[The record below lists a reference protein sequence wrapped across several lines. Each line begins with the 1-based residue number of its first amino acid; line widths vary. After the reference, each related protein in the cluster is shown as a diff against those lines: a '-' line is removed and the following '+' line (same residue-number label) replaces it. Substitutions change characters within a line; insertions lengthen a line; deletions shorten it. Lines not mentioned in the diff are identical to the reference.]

1 MDRIDLRI
9 VIAVICLTG
18 CDDSVR
24 VVDRGAEQTPAE
36 LSVLVTGGSI
46 SGANGLH
53 FSPAGDLYVASVLG
67 SEIVVLNPATGEV
80 IEHLRDGVDGPDDVA
95 FAPVGAFYWTSILT
109 GEVAGIT
116 ADGER
121 ITAAILSPG
130 VNPLTFSDSG
140 RLFVA
145 QCFFGANLYEVDPAG
160 REPARLISDELGPA
174 CGLNGMDWGPDGRLY
189 GPRWFHQQV
198 VSFDVDTGEMRIEA
212 TGFNVPA
219 AVKFNSKGELHVLD
233 TGADAVIR
241 VIGLTQHVVAKL
253 VPGLDNLAFDS
264 SDRLFVSSYA
274 DGAVLR
280 VEDDGTLTELVTGG
294 MAHPGGITA
303 VTRGGVTELVVA
315 DLHSIRGFDAH
326 SGDSTFTQRNI
337 LGMGA
342 LGSALAVAA
351 DGENLILTAWTDNN
365 VRVWDPIAETT
376 LERYDNLS
384 QPVSAVRYAGG
395 IAVAEHA
402 GGRVRLIGGERSVVF
417 AEGLNAPTALLTD
430 GDRLWVSD
438 RNDGR
443 VLLIARSGEPIEP
456 VVIAEGVAYPEG
468 LALWGDEVL
477 VLEGETGNVLAIND
491 GSVRRLVTVG
501 GGSPAASAA
510 QPPSMIFNDIVVV
523 GNILYATDEL
533 KRQIYAV
540 TLN

>member
-1 MDRIDLRI
+1 MDLIDLRI
-9 VIAVICLTG
+9 VIAVFCLMG
-18 CDDSVR
+18 CADATR
-24 VVDRGAEQTPAE
+24 VTDQDAQRPVPEV
-36 LSVLVTGGSI
+36 SVLATGGSI

-53 FSPAGDLYVASVLG
+53 FSPTGELYVASVLG
-67 SEIVVLNPATGEV
+67 SEIVVLNPVTGAV
-80 IEHLRDGVDGPDDVA
+80 IERLRDGVDGPDDVA
-95 FAPVGAFYWTSILT
+95 FAPDGAFYWTSILT

-116 ADGER
+116 STGER
-121 ITAAILSPG
+121 VTAARLSPG
-130 VNPLTFSDSG
+130 VNPLTFSDTG

-145 QCFFGANLYEVDPAG
+145 QCFFGDGLYEVDPAG
-160 REPARLISDELGPA
+160 LEPARLISDELGPE

-198 VSFDVDTGEMRIEA
+198 VSFDVDTAEMRIEA
-212 TGFNVPA
+212 TGFKVPA

-233 TGADAVIR
+233 TGAEAVIR
-241 VIGLTQHVVAKL
+241 VAGLKQHVVAKL

-264 SDRLFVSSYA
+264 SDRLFVSSFT
-274 DGAVLR
+274 DGSVIR

-303 VTRGGVTELVVA
+303 YTRGGITQLVVA
-315 DLHSIRGFDAH
+315 DLHSIRGFDLH

-342 LGSALAVAA
+342 LGSALAVSA

-365 VRVWDPIAETT
+365 VRVWDPVAETT

-384 QPVSAVRYAGG
+384 LPVSAVRYADG

-402 GGRVRLIGGERSVVF
+402 GGRVRLIGAERSRVF
-417 AEGLNAPTALLTD
+417 VEGLNAPTALLTD

-443 VLLIARSGEPIEP
+443 VLLIARGGEPIEP
-456 VVIAEGVAYPEG
+456 VVVADGIAYPEG

-477 VLEGETGNVLAIND
+477 VLEGETGNVLAVRD
-491 GSVRRLVTVG
+491 GDVRRLVTIG

-523 GNILYATDEL
+523 GDVLYATDEL
-533 KRQIYAV
+533 KRQIVAV
-540 TLN
+540 TLK